1 MANKHKHLQDLIGKH
16 LHLSLAC
23 CEALAAAAAL
33 ERRSQSSLAE
43 ELLQRGL
50 RERSRARAAD
60 AVIRSAGYQ

>member
-1 MANKHKHLQDLIGKH
+1 MAIKNKPLRALIGKH
-16 LHLSLAC
+16 LHLSTAC
-23 CEALAAAAAL
+23 CEALAAAAAF

-43 ELLQRGL
+43 ELLERGL